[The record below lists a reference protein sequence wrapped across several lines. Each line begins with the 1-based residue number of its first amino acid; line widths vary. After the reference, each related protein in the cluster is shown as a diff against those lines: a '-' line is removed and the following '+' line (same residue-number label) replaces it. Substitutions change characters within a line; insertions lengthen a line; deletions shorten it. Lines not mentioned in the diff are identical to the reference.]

1 MDFMPFGK
9 EFQLGPYRTRRP
21 LYPYLKVLAVAVIS
35 VEVMLPIALS

>member
-9 EFQLGPYRTRRP
+9 EFQLGPRRFRR
-21 LYPYLKVLAVAVIS
+21 LSYPYLEVLAVAVIA